1 MVKFPVY
8 MERSGTLTV
17 KHFLY
22 KQLKRVSDS
31 DKKTRHP
38 IYVRIGFGKT
48 QFDFKSDFQYYLK
61 NSADSQY
68 APMKDIGFKTE
79 EEFDTLMKEKQ
90 KGIGK
95 ALEIEKEVIWQVS
108 DLLRNNYYPLGQKG
122 TREVINKLMTNLDV
136 VLNEGCISL
145 LKDILYT
152 SPEFNEVAREFQV
165 GLNWGSQFDI
175 VYKLLSFI
183 SKESGPVGV
192 IMRKFK
198 EANDLF
204 PLISEFENFKNSKI
218 PLSEALNSSN
228 AKSRLFP
235 PFGKIMSYQ
244 WPYYDLENEFQSFLK
259 NKGFTQDQI
268 DNAIS
273 IINYSLNRYFE
284 QLKITVISTVIFPSP
299 SLKPLPLRS

>member
-1 MVKFPVY
+1 

-22 KQLKRVSDS
+22 KQLKRVSES
-31 DKKTRHP
+31 DQKTRNP

-68 APMKDIGFKTE
+68 AAMKDIGFKTE
-79 EEFDTLMKEKQ
+79 REFENLLKEKHQ
-90 KGIGK
+90 GIGK
-95 ALEIEKEVIWQVS
+95 ALEIEKEIVWQVS
-108 DLLRNNYYPLGQKG
+108 DLLRNNDYPLGQKG

-145 LKDILYT
+145 LKDILYA
-152 SPEFNEVAREFQV
+152 SPKFNEVAREFQD
-165 GLNWGSQFDI
+165 GLNWENQFGKI
-175 VYKLLSFI
+175 YKLLSFI
-183 SKESGPVGV
+183 SKESEPLGE
-192 IMRKFK
+192 IMKKFK

-204 PLISEFENFKNSKI
+204 SLIPEFENFKNSST
-218 PLSEALNSSN
+218 PLSEALNN
-228 AKSRLFP
+228 AKAKSGLFP

-244 WPYYDLENEFQSFLK
+244 WSYYDLENEFQSFLK
-259 NKGFTQDQI
+259 SKGFTQNQI

-273 IINYSLNRYFE
+273 IINYSLNRYFG
-284 QLKITVISTVIFPSP
+284 QLRITVISTVIFPSP